1 MHRLISLLILPV
13 ALLTAITLCAQGTTS
28 SATATCNFDPDKQI
42 TVEYQRVTVNS
53 KQPVFGHM
61 IPYNKAWAP
70 GSKPVT
76 FFVNTPV
83 TVNGHDI
90 PLGAYTMFVI
100 PAEKQWTLAISR
112 STDTSGRYD
121 EKDDLVRI
129 PMEYGELSN
138 PEDEFSVYFAHL
150 APNQCSMRMDLEKSR
165 AWVIFTER

>member
-13 ALLTAITLCAQGTTS
+13 TLLTAITLCAQGTTS

-70 GSKPVT
+70 GSKPMKL
-76 FFVNTPV
+76 FVKTPV

-90 PLGAYTMFVI
+90 PL
-100 PAEKQWTLAISR
+100 EHRHQRLLR
-112 STDTSGRYD
+112 
-121 EKDDLVRI
+121 
-129 PMEYGELSN
+129 
-138 PEDEFSVYFAHL
+138 
-150 APNQCSMRMDLEKSR
+150 
-165 AWVIFTER
+165 